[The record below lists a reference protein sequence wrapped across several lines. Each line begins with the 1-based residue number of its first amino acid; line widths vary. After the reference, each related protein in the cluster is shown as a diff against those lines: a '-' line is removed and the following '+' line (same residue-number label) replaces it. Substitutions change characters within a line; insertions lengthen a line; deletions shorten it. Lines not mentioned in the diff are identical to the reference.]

1 MKRNNRVAERCLN
14 HFAYLSFAVMVAL
27 TSCKKKNPEP
37 EPPVGNPTPTPANC
51 NVIEV
56 SSTIATPTTW
66 TSGNVYVITQWID
79 IDAPLTIEAGVIVK
93 FKSVTGL
100 QVYAKV
106 TANATENKPIIFT
119 SYKDDS
125 YCGDNN
131 GDGTATTA
139 AKGDWGYVNMRGDQH
154 GSLFR
159 YCKFLY
165 GGGDGGG
172 RVVKADSGTGNIHD
186 FTFDHCT
193 FAHTYGGTSY
203 STAAF
208 DGAQMKDPAVSVVTN
223 NIFYD
228 NSIPILVSGY
238 YALDANNS
246 YHNPDNPSQTNKYN
260 GIVVY
265 GSGMKNTTV
274 VYNETEVPYVLNVG
288 GNNYLSST
296 GSELFVVGPNVIIKV
311 SSGGEIS
318 GSSASNF
325 NIHPSAVFTSIRDDA
340 HGGDTNGDGNVSVP
354 ASGDWTGVN
363 FGFND
368 GWYTNN
374 VFYSVH

>member
-1 MKRNNRVAERCLN
+1 MKRINGVAERCLN
-14 HFAYLSFAVMVAL
+14 HFTYWSVAAVVAL
-27 TSCKKKNPEP
+27 ASCKKNNPEP
-37 EPPVGNPTPTPANC
+37 EPAPPNPTPTTC

-56 SSTIATPTTW
+56 SSDISTATTW
-66 TSGNVYVITQWID
+66 TSGNVYVITDWID
-79 IDAPLTIEAGVIVK
+79 IDAPLVIESGVIVK
-93 FKSVTGL
+93 FKSVAGW

-106 TANATENKPIIFT
+106 TANATENNPIIFT
-119 SYKDDS
+119 SYKDDN
-125 YCGDNN
+125 YCGDSN
-131 GDGTATTA
+131 GDGTASTP
-139 AKGDWGYVNMRGDQH
+139 AKGDWGYINMRGDQH

-165 GGGDGGG
+165 GGGEGGG
-172 RVVKADSGTGNIHD
+172 RVVVANAGTGNIHD

-208 DGAQMKDPAVSVVTN
+208 DGAQMKDPSVSIVTN

-228 NSIPILVSGY
+228 NAIPILISGY
-238 YALDANNS
+238 YSLDTGNS
-246 YHNPDNPSQTNKYN
+246 YHNPDNTSQTNKYN

-265 GSGMKNTTV
+265 GSGMANTTV

-296 GSELFVVGPNVIIKV
+296 GSELFVVGANVVIKL

-318 GSSASNF
+318 GWNAGNF
-325 NIHPSAVFTSIRDDA
+325 NIHPSAVFTSVRDDA
-340 HGGDTNGDGNVSVP
+340 HGGDSNGDGNVSAP
-354 ASGDWTGVN
+354 ATGDWNGVN
-363 FGFND
+363 QGFND
-368 GWYTNN
+368 GWYTTN

>member
-1 MKRNNRVAERCLN
+1 MKRINRVAERCLN

-37 EPPVGNPTPTPANC
+37 EPPLQNPTPTPANC
-51 NVIEV
+51 NVIEINNDI
-56 SSTIATPTTW
+56 TAPTTW

-79 IDAPLTIEAGVIVK
+79 IDAPLVIEAGVIVK
-93 FKSVTGL
+93 FKSVAGWE
-100 QVYAKV
+100 VYAKV
-106 TANATENKPIIFT
+106 TANATEDNPIVFT
-119 SYKDDS
+119 SYKDDN
-125 YCGDNN
+125 YCGDSN
-131 GDGTATTA
+131 GDGTASTP

-165 GGGDGGG
+165 GGGEGGG
-172 RVVKADSGTGNIHD
+172 RVVIANAGTGNIHD
-186 FTFDHCT
+186 FTFDYCT

-203 STAAF
+203 NTAAF

-228 NSIPILVSGY
+228 NAIPILISGY
-238 YALDANNS
+238 YALDGNNS
-246 YHNPDNPSQTNKYN
+246 YHNPDNTNQTNKYN

-265 GSGMKNTTV
+265 GSGMRNTTV
-274 VYNETEVPYVLNVG
+274 VYSETEVPYVLNVG

-296 GSELFVVGPNVIIKV
+296 GSELFVVGANVVVKL

-318 GSSASNF
+318 GWNASNF
-325 NIHPSAVFTSIRDDA
+325 NIHPSAVFTSVRDDA
-340 HGGDTNGDGNVSVP
+340 HGGDSNGDGNVSVP
-354 ASGDWTGVN
+354 ATGDWTGVN
-363 FGFND
+363 LGFND
-368 GWYTNN
+368 GWYTTN